1 MYKSVGYTGVGCH
14 VVVTVTNRLWYAKH
28 CNATLWSVAMTTIV
42 SLNEV
47 NTFLYYVR
55 DVRYVYDWT

>member
-1 MYKSVGYTGVGCH
+1 MYKCVGYTRVGCH
-14 VVVTVTNRLWYAKH
+14 DVVKVTNRLCYAKH

-42 SLNEV
+42 MNEV

-55 DVRYVYDWT
+55 GRQDWTQ

>member
-47 NTFLYYVR
+47 NTFL
-55 DVRYVYDWT
+55 